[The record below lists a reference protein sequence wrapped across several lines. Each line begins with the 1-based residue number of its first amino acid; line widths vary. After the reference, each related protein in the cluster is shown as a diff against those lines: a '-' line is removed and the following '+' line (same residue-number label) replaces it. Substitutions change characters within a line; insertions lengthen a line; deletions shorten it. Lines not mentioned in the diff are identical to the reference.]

1 MGGSSDIFVNR
12 NDNMN
17 SSYLHNEYEIKII
30 TVVSANKIKLKQKLS
45 SEHKCHKCFVDVTV
59 STIGRN

>member
-1 MGGSSDIFVNR
+1 
-12 NDNMN
+12 MN